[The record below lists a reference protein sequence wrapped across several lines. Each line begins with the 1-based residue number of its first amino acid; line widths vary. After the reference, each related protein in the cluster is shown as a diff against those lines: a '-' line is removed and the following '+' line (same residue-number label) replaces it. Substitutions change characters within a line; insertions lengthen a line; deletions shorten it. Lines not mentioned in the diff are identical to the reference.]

1 MNNVSIF
8 SQDQVTHVITVIH
21 CSSGFWR
28 VICTTTM
35 TRLQCGKGSNPEGVS
50 FEPHMSRIVQI
61 SVQRERHIDRMLF
74 QCWST
79 VLFALLIFLFPCFS
93 IHVNCDLSQLDKPNL
108 KHTTTLFDLSD
119 HDIVSQE

>member
-21 CSSGFWR
+21 YSSGFCS

-35 TRLQCGKGSNPEGVS
+35 TRLQCGKDSNPVGVS
-50 FEPHMSRIVQI
+50 FEPHMSRIVEI
-61 SVQRERHIDRMLF
+61 SVQRERHIGPMLF

-79 VLFALLIFLFPCFS
+79 VFFAL
-93 IHVNCDLSQLDKPNL
+93 
-108 KHTTTLFDLSD
+108 
-119 HDIVSQE
+119 